1 MKKFFKI
8 LGTIILGL
16 ILFLGVTSLL
26 ILIPLRYTI
35 NENTIRNMVSSLEIE
50 KEVENNPE
58 LKESIEE
65 ALMPIYDITREV
77 GLSDDVVLKLLDT
90 QEVKDL
96 IGDIGS
102 NVYNAI
108 ITGEKQKLINVQNI
122 ERIISEAIDDIN
134 ALDIYE
140 IDNKTKKEIID
151 FVKEEVND
159 YEDLLPET
167 DVVLDGLSEEE
178 VKTLN
183 IIRFVLSDELILI
196 VSIISLGAFFLII
209 LLNLAKWH
217 WIKVFSGIVLGSTI
231 LMILV
236 TSVILG
242 VNNYYLA
249 SDYAYISDFIS
260 EYVNLNY
267 LISGITFLV
276 AIIILITYSIVLKK
290 ITKKEEA

>member
-260 EYVNLNY
+260 GYVNLNY

-290 ITKKEEA
+290 ITKREEA

>member
-8 LGTIILGL
+8 LGTVILGL
-16 ILFLGVTSLL
+16 ILFLGVIVLL
-26 ILIPLRYTI
+26 ILIPLRHTI

-183 IIRFVLSDELILI
+183 IVRFVLSDELVLI
-196 VSIISLGAFFLII
+196 VSVISLGALLLII

-217 WIKVFSGIVLGSTI
+217 WIKVSIGIVLGSTI

>member
-8 LGTIILGL
+8 LGTVILGL

-26 ILIPLRYTI
+26 ILIPLRHTI

-140 IDNKTKKEIID
+140 IDNKTKNEIID

-167 DVVLDGLSEEE
+167 DVVLDGLSEED

-183 IIRFVLSDELILI
+183 IVRFVLSDELVLI
-196 VSIISLGAFFLII
+196 VSVISLGALLLII

-217 WIKVFSGIVLGSTI
+217 WIKVSSGIVLGSTI

-290 ITKKEEA
+290 ITKREEA

>member
-1 MKKFFKI
+1 MYI
-8 LGTIILGL
+8 T
-16 ILFLGVTSLL
+16 
-26 ILIPLRYTI
+26 RI
-35 NENTIRNMVSSLEIE
+35 NEIE

-140 IDNKTKKEIID
+140 IDNKTKNEIID

-167 DVVLDGLSEEE
+167 DVVLDGLSEED

-183 IIRFVLSDELILI
+183 IVRFVLSDELVLI
-196 VSIISLGAFFLII
+196 VSVISLGALLLII

-217 WIKVFSGIVLGSTI
+217 WIKVSSGIVLGSTI

-249 SDYAYISDFIS
+249 SDYSYISDFIS

-267 LISGITFLV
+267 LI
-276 AIIILITYSIVLKK
+276 
-290 ITKKEEA
+290 

>member
-26 ILIPLRYTI
+26 ILIPLRHTI

-140 IDNKTKKEIID
+140 IDNKTKNEIID

-167 DVVLDGLSEEE
+167 DVVLDGLSEED

-183 IIRFVLSDELILI
+183 IVRFVLSDELVLI
-196 VSIISLGAFFLII
+196 VSVISLGALLLII

-217 WIKVFSGIVLGSTI
+217 WIKVSSGIVLGSTI

-249 SDYAYISDFIS
+249 SDYSYISDFIS
-260 EYVNLNY
+260 GYVNLNY

-290 ITKKEEA
+290 ITKREEA

>member
-8 LGTIILGL
+8 LGTVILGL

-26 ILIPLRYTI
+26 ILIPLRHTI

-140 IDNKTKKEIID
+140 IDNKTKNEIID

-167 DVVLDGLSEEE
+167 DVVLDGLSEED

-183 IIRFVLSDELILI
+183 IVRFVLSDELVLI
-196 VSIISLGAFFLII
+196 VSVISLGALLLII

-217 WIKVFSGIVLGSTI
+217 WIKVSSGIVLGSTI

-249 SDYAYISDFIS
+249 SDYSYISDFIS
-260 EYVNLNY
+260 GYVNLNY

-290 ITKKEEA
+290 ITKREEA

>member
-1 MKKFFKI
+1 MKKFFKT
-8 LGTIILGL
+8 LGTIILG
-16 ILFLGVTSLL
+16 IVLFLGVTVLL
-26 ILIPLRYTI
+26 ILIPLRGTI
-35 NENTIRNMVSSLEIE
+35 NENTVRNMVSSLEIE

-58 LKESIEE
+58 LKESLEE
-65 ALMPIYDITREV
+65 TLMPIYDITREV

-90 QEVKDL
+90 DEVKDF

-102 NVYNAI
+102 NVYEAI
-108 ITGEKQKLINVQNI
+108 ITGKSQKIINVQNI

-140 IDNKTKKEIID
+140 IDNKTKDEIIN
-151 FVKEEVND
+151 FFKEEASE

-167 DVVLDGLSEEE
+167 DIILDGLSEEE
-178 VKTLN
+178 VKTLD
-183 IIRFVLSDELILI
+183 IVRFTLSNELIMI
-196 VSIISLGAFFLII
+196 VSIITLGSFFLII
-209 LLNLAKWH
+209 LLNLAKWK
-217 WIKVFSGIVLGSTI
+217 WIKVSSGIVLGSTI

-249 SDYAYISDFIS
+249 SNYAYISDFIK

-267 LISGITFLV
+267 LLSGITFLV
-276 AIIILITYSIVLKK
+276 MLVILITYSIVLKRK
-290 ITKKEEA
+290 VKKEEV